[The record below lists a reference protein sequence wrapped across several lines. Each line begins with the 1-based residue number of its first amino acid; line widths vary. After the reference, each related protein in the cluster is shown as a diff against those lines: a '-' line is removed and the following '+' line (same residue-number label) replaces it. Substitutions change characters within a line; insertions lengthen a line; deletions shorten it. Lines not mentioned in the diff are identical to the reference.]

1 MHSQLG
7 MHLEQAVA
15 MATRKQNTLKREPA
29 DEAGRGRTG
38 LQRRDIEDEAPDVER
53 EDDAS
58 DFFEESDDYPG
69 DRRRDPLRR
78 P

>member
-1 MHSQLG
+1 
-7 MHLEQAVA
+7 
-15 MATRKQNTLKREPA
+15 MATRKQNTSKSEPV
-29 DEAGRGRTG
+29 EKNETGRRTG
-38 LQRRDIEDEAPDVER
+38 LQRPDIEDEDLDVER

-58 DFFEESDDYPG
+58 DFFEETDEFPG

>member
-1 MHSQLG
+1 
-7 MHLEQAVA
+7 
-15 MATRKQNTLKREPA
+15 MATRKQNTLKREP
-29 DEAGRGRTG
+29 EAKEDRQRTG
-38 LQRRDIEDEAPDVER
+38 VQRRDNEDENLDVER

-58 DFFEESDDYPG
+58 DFFEESDEYPG